1 MREFVYKNL
10 CGFKTNLFLG
20 WDRLHGSDQ
29 GCPRKSDSW
38 DVLQPASNNENF
50 DGDLNNPMGH
60 RQLSIS
66 SDSRLLEDEIKQ
78 EVKVI
83 LRPKRPPRPQ
93 SEVFLD
99 QVDKR
104 RTKRYS
110 AFGVRPFLML
120 SDNLQS
126 TSIYFWRLAFCERFF
141 GVHVVYC
148 VLHKDVF
155 EGEKGEKLRRNL
167 DKILFDLEAKTE
179 KREN

>member
-1 MREFVYKNL
+1 MFTKIFAASKQTY
-10 CGFKTNLFLG
+10 FLG

-120 SDNLQS
+120 SGVAAYL
-126 TSIYFWRLAFCERFF
+126 TKCPWRSSGSA
-141 GVHVVYC
+141 G
-148 VLHKDVF
+148 
-155 EGEKGEKLRRNL
+155 
-167 DKILFDLEAKTE
+167 
-179 KREN
+179 